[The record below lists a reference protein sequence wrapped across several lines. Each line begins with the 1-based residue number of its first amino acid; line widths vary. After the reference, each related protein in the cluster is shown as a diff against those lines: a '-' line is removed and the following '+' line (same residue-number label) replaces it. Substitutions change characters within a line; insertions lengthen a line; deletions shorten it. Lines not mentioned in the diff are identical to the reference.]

1 MSSQKSSG
9 FALSEVLV
17 PQLGVSDSK
26 ALCSYPMHKLLS
38 EHSSYQVPTDY
49 PGAQKR
55 MDVTMN

>member
-26 ALCSYPMHKLLS
+26 ALCSIQCT
-38 EHSSYQVPTDY
+38 SSYQSTIKYQLIILVVRR
-49 PGAQKR
+49 GW
-55 MDVTMN
+55 M